1 MVKGL
6 DIFKNHFKEYEKHY
20 VLIGGT
26 ACTVAME
33 DAGMDFRAT
42 SDLDIVLYVEAL
54 DRDFVEV
61 FWEFINAGKYENRQK
76 STGKKLFYRFH
87 SPGDSTFPEML
98 ELFSR
103 KPDSLDYKGTGHL
116 TPIPIDEEISS
127 LSAILLNDEYY
138 DFIHRGKRNSDGLMV
153 VIPEYLIPL
162 KARAWL
168 DLIQRKADGEDI
180 HMNDIKKHKNDVF
193 RLYPL
198 LSLEDRIVLPESIK
212 LDFSKFISQ
221 IEGGV
226 AISLKNLGLRNIDKR
241 EILHN
246 LKSIYNLE

>member
-6 DIFKNHFKEYEKHY
+6 DIFKEHFKDYEKHY
-20 VLIGGT
+20 VLIGGA

-54 DRDFVEV
+54 DRDFVEA
-61 FWEFINAGKYENRQK
+61 FWIFIDKGEYENRQK
-76 STGKKLFYRFH
+76 STGKRLFYRFH
-87 SPGDSTFPEML
+87 TPRDVTFPKML

-168 DLIQRKADGEDI
+168 DLNKRKEAGENIDA
-180 HMNDIKKHKNDVF
+180 NDINKHKNDVF

-198 LSLEDRIVLPESIK
+198 LSLENRVVLPESIK
-212 LDFSKFISQ
+212 ADLSKFISQ

-226 AISLKNLGLRNIDKR
+226 AISLKNLGLRNTYKE
-241 EILHN
+241 EILYN